1 MRSVMKDQPK
11 AGKKIAPVL
20 AHKAANTTK
29 NYQPPTDK
37 KGGKVAPA
45 RARHIERGSRPD
57 QMSQKNENAKGAPKA
72 QPHKKLLND
81 YGKEPKVVSKES
93 IKTGAT
99 PPTEKQQ
106 TLKDYK
112 KFHPAMQGYG
122 GSSRSSCKG
131 SGVC

>member
-1 MRSVMKDQPK
+1 MKDQPK

-20 AHKAANTTK
+20 SHKAAKTT
-29 NYQPPTDK
+29 NNFVAAVDK

-57 QMSQKNENAKGAPKA
+57 QMSQKNENAQGTPKA

-93 IKTGAT
+93 IKKGTT
-99 PPTEKQQ
+99 SPTEKQQ

-122 GSSRSSCKG
+122 GSSRSSCQG